1 MDDLPCPSIM
11 LDRLCFE
18 MDKAYKE
25 TKLQLLLSPVILI
38 AKDTVS
44 VSVSPLCI
52 YSSAWQ
58 YSKTI
63 YVNNKEGRFQICFYI
78 CLIYIIS

>member
-44 VSVSPLCI
+44 VSFQC
-52 YSSAWQ
+52 AWQ

>member
-44 VSVSPLCI
+44 VSVIPVCI
-52 YSSAWQ
+52 YSSAWHVL
-58 YSKTI
+58 KLFTLTTK
-63 YVNNKEGRFQICFYI
+63 KEDFKFAFTFV
-78 CLIYIIS
+78 

>member
-44 VSVSPLCI
+44 VSVIFICLAC
-52 YSSAWQ
+52 
-58 YSKTI
+58 SKTI

>member
-44 VSVSPLCI
+44 VSVIPLCL
-52 YSSAWQ
+52 A
-58 YSKTI
+58 
-63 YVNNKEGRFQICFYI
+63 VF
-78 CLIYIIS
+78 